1 MTPNESGWLC
11 DQPWV
16 PRTRSRSSETTSGA
30 VAIHFFMGPPP
41 ISVDIEIHPV
51 KQGPSQIA
59 FILKDRRLGGIRETK
74 LCGATR
80 ECQVCHEHRARL
92 TFPSSPPGVSEAGV
106 DRPAATPYERRQKY
120 EGTQAP
126 LSISGGIMP

>member
-74 LCGATR
+74 LRGATR

-92 TFPSSPPGVSEAGV
+92 TFPSSPRVYRKRGSTG
-106 DRPAATPYERRQKY
+106 RPRPPTSDARSTKEPRR
-120 EGTQAP
+120 
-126 LSISGGIMP
+126 L